1 SILEEFCS
9 PILHLIARYHSPTS
23 QKTQTRIVHKPALT
37 LINKTQPSLD
47 CQVTLSKTKGGSIW
61 ISIPKLQGGSMNSCV
76 DHAEDVSTLAPDWN
90 DKAVDMIGNAGPIY
104 SPYHD
109 QSSLSSHDE
118 GHHNL
123 GLPWSEQPPVFSCN
137 ILPQR
142 RSQSNTTNFVISRS
156 DGPVKPD
163 HIWNT
168 ALDACGLV
176 TPNFGYLST
185 QSTYGDIRDLA
196 PSSRTNHFGPPSGL
210 AKQSVERISKL
221 DRDARNEYLREARRH
236 GLSYK
241 DTKHHGDST
250 EAESTLR
257 GRHRIL
263 SKPKEMRVRNPRW
276 NYLRLEIYQ
285 RQHQEIPEL
294 PFIQIMH
301 TSAFTYTAARGAAQV
316 VLSLEKQSR
325 KIWPS
330 V

>member
-1 SILEEFCS
+1 
-9 PILHLIARYHSPTS
+9 
-23 QKTQTRIVHKPALT
+23 
-37 LINKTQPSLD
+37 
-47 CQVTLSKTKGGSIW
+47 
-61 ISIPKLQGGSMNSCV
+61 M
-76 DHAEDVSTLAPDWN
+76 
-90 DKAVDMIGNAGPIY
+90 
-104 SPYHD
+104 
-109 QSSLSSHDE
+109 
-118 GHHNL
+118 
-123 GLPWSEQPPVFSCN
+123 
-137 ILPQR
+137 
-142 RSQSNTTNFVISRS
+142 ISRS

-176 TPNFGYLST
+176 TPNFAYLST
-185 QSTYGDIRDLA
+185 QSTHGDIRDLA